1 MKIRKVG
8 TRTATQNITQ
18 DSKPVA
24 ISVEGNVLAIVQLLV
39 ENTVRHKVIKYIK
52 LFLSHKVIFGI
63 TNLLFS

>member
-39 ENTVRHKVIKYIK
+39 ENTVRYKVIKI
-52 LFLSHKVIFGI
+52 HQGI
-63 TNLLFS
+63 PIPQSNFRDD